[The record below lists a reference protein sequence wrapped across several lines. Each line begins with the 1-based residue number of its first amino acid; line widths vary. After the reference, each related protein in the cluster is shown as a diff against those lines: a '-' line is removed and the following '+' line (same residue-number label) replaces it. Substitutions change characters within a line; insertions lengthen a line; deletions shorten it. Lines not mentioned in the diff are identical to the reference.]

1 MVDPTSQLR
10 IEYLLKR
17 ISRSRKGKQ
26 LIIDMDVA
34 GNMDSFSFA
43 LRLFTKKD
51 NKKAFWSTHV
61 KADGQSIKEGS
72 QGDIPSP
79 DTFSTP

>member
-51 NKKAFWSTHV
+51 NKKAFLVYTHV

-72 QGDIPSP
+72 QGDIP
-79 DTFSTP
+79 